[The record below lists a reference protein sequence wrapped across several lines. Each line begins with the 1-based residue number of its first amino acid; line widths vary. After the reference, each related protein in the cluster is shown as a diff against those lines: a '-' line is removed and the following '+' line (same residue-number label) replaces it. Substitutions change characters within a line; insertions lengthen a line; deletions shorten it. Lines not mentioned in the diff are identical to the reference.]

1 MPTLETLN
9 RRIRTAHD
17 LLAVVKTMKSLAA
30 VNVRQFERAVAALE
44 QYRRVVDMGW
54 TVFLRRQRPA
64 LLLPWNEVEVCLVVG
79 SDQGMCGSF
88 NESLWPF
95 AHKQVAAAAGG
106 RQWLYWSMG
115 EKVAATLDDAGVPRA
130 VHFTAPGS
138 LNAVNQ
144 RIGEL
149 ILAIERWR
157 SEKRMETFT
166 ICHHVLGNRGGYTP
180 VFQRILPLDPV
191 WAEKRRRA
199 PWPGRCLPMLNAS
212 RATTFTHLFRQY
224 LFISLYR
231 ALTQSLASENAARL
245 MAMQAA
251 EKNILETLDDL
262 QALFREERQAAI
274 TSELLDIVAG
284 FEALG
289 GGSSVGQG
297 LPASGFAPSL
307 PDNRRKSSTS

>member
-1 MPTLETLN
+1 MPALETLS

-17 LLAVVKTMKSLAA
+17 LLGVVKTMKSLAA
-30 VNVRQFERAVAALE
+30 VNIRQFERAVASLE
-44 QYRRVVDMGW
+44 QYRHVVDMGW
-54 TVFLRRQRPA
+54 TVFLRMERPT
-64 LLLPWNEVEVCLVVG
+64 LLQPRNEAEVCLVVG

-95 AHKQVAAAAGG
+95 ALEQVAAARAAGG
-106 RQWLYWSMG
+106 RQWIYWSVG
-115 EKVAATLDDAGVPRA
+115 EKVAAILADAGVPRA
-130 VHFTAPGS
+130 VHFPAPGS
-138 LNAVNQ
+138 LNTVNQ
-144 RIGEL
+144 RIREL
-149 ILAIERWR
+149 ILTIERWR

-191 WAEKRRRA
+191 WAEERRRV
-199 PWPGRCLPMLNAS
+199 PWPGRCLPMLGTS
-212 RATTFTHLFRQY
+212 RTTTFAHLFRQY

-231 ALTQSLASENAARL
+231 ALAQSLASENAARL

-251 EKNILETLDDL
+251 EKNILETLDNL

-274 TSELLDIVAG
+274 TSELLDIVSG

-289 GGSSVGQG
+289 GESIAG
-297 LPASGFAPSL
+297 
-307 PDNRRKSSTS
+307 

>member
-17 LLAVVKTMKSLAA
+17 LLGVVKTMKSLAA
-30 VNVRQFERAVAALE
+30 VNIRQFERAVASLE
-44 QYRRVVDMGW
+44 QYRHVVDMGW
-54 TVFLRRQRPA
+54 TVFLLRERPS
-64 LLLPWNEVEVCLVVG
+64 LLQSRNEAEVCLVVG

-95 AHKQVAAAAGG
+95 ANEQVAAARAAGG
-106 RQWLYWSMG
+106 RQWIYWSVG
-115 EKVAATLDDAGVPRA
+115 EKVAAALADAGAPRA

-144 RIGEL
+144 RIREL
-149 ILAIERWR
+149 ILTIERWR

-166 ICHHVLGNRGGYTP
+166 ICHHVLGNRGGYRP

-191 WAEKRRRA
+191 WAEERRRT
-199 PWPGRCLPMLNAS
+199 PWPGRCLPMLGAS

-231 ALTQSLASENAARL
+231 ALAQSLASENAARL

-251 EKNILETLDDL
+251 EKRILETLDDL
-262 QALFREERQAAI
+262 QTLFREERQAGI
-274 TSELLDIVAG
+274 TSELLDIVSG

-289 GGSSVGQG
+289 GGSGAG
-297 LPASGFAPSL
+297 
-307 PDNRRKSSTS
+307 